1 MDPPENQVAPE
12 DSTEGIGRK
21 VEPQASEERGLEGR
35 RGSSAAEPAGETGP
49 RRLGRA
55 RKLISRGPISKEA
68 HDRLAIFA
76 VRACF
81 FFVSAGLGIHGVRV
95 LRELTKR
102 DDLDVVTGILAAC
115 GTAAVLILLEIF
127 FSKGP
132 IRTLA
137 AITFGLIIGLVLS
150 LVFQSV
156 VEFIVMAVTSA
167 EVQSSPGFPELLSF
181 LRVLTTIIF
190 CYFGVTVLLQT
201 KDDFKFVIPYVE
213 FRKEIKAHMPLILDT
228 SCFVDGRIHAILAT
242 GVFAQ
247 RLVVP
252 KFVLSELQL
261 IADSADRSLRE
272 RGRRGMD
279 ILHQIEGMY
288 HVEVTDHTLR
298 DGEDVDSALI
308 KLAPA
313 LDGKIVTTDYNL
325 QKNARL
331 QGVPVLNVNDLA
343 TALKPAFVPGETMTV
358 RLLREGDDKGQAVGF
373 LKDGTMVVVENARQR
388 IGVEVEIE
396 VTSSLQTSAGKMVF
410 GRLRKAA
417 KAANEP

>member
-1 MDPPENQVAPE
+1 MDPAENKSLDGDPE
-12 DSTEGIGRK
+12 K
-21 VEPQASEERGLEGR
+21 EPK
-35 RGSSAAEPAGETGP
+35 AAEAQVFRAASAPAKP
-49 RRLGRA
+49 RLLRRL
-55 RKLISRGPISKEA
+55 LSPGPMASDV

-81 FFVSAGLGIHGVRV
+81 FFVSAGLGIYGVRV
-95 LRELTKR
+95 LGQLTER
-102 DDLDVVTGILAAC
+102 QDLDVVLGILIAC
-115 GTAAVLILLEIF
+115 GTAALLIVLEIF

-137 AITFGLIIGLVLS
+137 AITFGLIIGLILS
-150 LVFQSV
+150 LVFQFV

-167 EVQSSPGFPELLSF
+167 EVQSSAGFSSLLSF
-181 LRVLTTIIF
+181 LRVLTTTIL

-201 KDDFKFVIPYVE
+201 KDDFKFIIPYVE
-213 FRKEIKAHMPLILDT
+213 FRREVKAHTPLILDT
-228 SCFVDGRIHAILAT
+228 SCFVDGRIQSLLAT
-242 GVFAQ
+242 GIFDQ

-252 KFVLSELQL
+252 KFVLTELQL

-279 ILHQIEGMY
+279 ILHELDSV
-288 HVEVTDHTLR
+288 HLLELTDDTLR

-308 KLAPA
+308 KIAPA
-313 LDGKIVTTDYNL
+313 LEGKIVTTDYNL

-331 QGVPVLNVNDLA
+331 QGIPVLNINDLA
-343 TALKPAFVPGETMTV
+343 TALKPAFVPGENMTV

-388 IGVEVEIE
+388 IGQEVEIE

-417 KAANEP
+417 RAANEP